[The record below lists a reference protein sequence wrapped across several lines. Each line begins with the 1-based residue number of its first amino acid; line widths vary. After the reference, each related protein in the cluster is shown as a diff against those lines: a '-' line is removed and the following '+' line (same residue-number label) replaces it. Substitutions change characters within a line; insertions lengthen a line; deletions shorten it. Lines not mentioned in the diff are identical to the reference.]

1 MANEKEYSYSTDRA
15 LIKKDISQIERFLT
29 KLDPLM
35 QEIALIS
42 KTLAIQ
48 EKIVE
53 THEKRLDGIDEKL
66 SKHYREEEEFRK
78 YLQKKLDSL
87 SEDNK
92 KHADEVRTTNSTERE
107 KRHKEVLGSINE
119 LRNELKTKNKE
130 QDERLDR
137 LEQWKWWVMGAA
149 AAIIGAITLFFG

>member
-1 MANEKEYSYSTDRA
+1 VANEKEYSYSTDLA

>member
-1 MANEKEYSYSTDRA
+1 MANEKEYSYSTDLA